1 MISIAQQTGL
11 FPAVGQRLSQLT
23 GMDGLVLV
31 DALASIMGHEEKR
44 IMQAWTFGHGTS
56 FRYSNNYYR

>member
-1 MISIAQQTGL
+1 MISIAQQTDL

-31 DALASIMGHEEKR
+31 DALASIMGHEEKELCKPD
-44 IMQAWTFGHGTS
+44 IWPW
-56 FRYSNNYYR
+56 Y